1 MPTEISAITYIFKLV
16 QTNRLYWDQ
25 MEKNLELK
33 KQIKTQRKEIEEL
46 KDQTSD
52 IPPKRPKLEIAAL
65 ESRIDLTI
73 DTTGDEDESS
83 QSKIEEIEGRDS
95 GHKNIVDI
103 ISGTNW

>member
-1 MPTEISAITYIFKLV
+1 
-16 QTNRLYWDQ
+16 

-65 ESRIDLTI
+65 ESRIDLTM

-95 GHKNIVDI
+95 RSLEYRALIDVEHTSENP
-103 ISGTNW
+103 